1 MTPLTSRSLGNETWE
16 TCGDHHLW
24 GRSPENDLP
33 MKKALTSIQP
43 LTVVNRYININLAG
57 FLSVLSVFT
66 SLKCDF
72 GILNIVPIS

>member
-1 MTPLTSRSLGNETWE
+1 MTILKALGMRHGRHVETIIYGGARQRI
-16 TCGDHHLW
+16 C
-24 GRSPENDLP
+24 SDLP

-66 SLKCDF
+66 SLNF
-72 GILNIVPIS
+72 VILGYLT